1 MKIYTQFEIV
11 GIIIKEIEVMSTK
24 IKSLQYDDLQV
35 KQNQFAIDKLF
46 VLLKQIQG

>member
-35 KQNQFAIDKLF
+35 NFTNNQH
-46 VLLKQIQG
+46 